1 MGSNAFALFVHMKGK
16 FMIEVCMLFTFGLH
30 NYSLLDR

>member
-1 MGSNAFALFVHMKGK
+1 MKGK

-30 NYSLLDR
+30 NYSVLGRWL